1 MINPRDRLNLD
12 DIMAACCNGRKGLG
26 AMKFWFTKKTA
37 KDAHDGKAPYDATVE
52 QVLRVAQEVNA
63 TPAETDR
70 EVFDFANAFRAKAEP
85 VVPADPVVV
94 EEQVPFSLSRP
105 MVSRAARDEMERR
118 IAAYRAFQMKLNEE
132 REARI
137 RRTMDDV
144 RAKLQQSAAPKPPLH

>member
-1 MINPRDRLNLD
+1 
-12 DIMAACCNGRKGLG
+12 MAACCNGRKGLG
-26 AMKFWFTKKTA
+26 AMKFWFTKKSST
-37 KDAHDGKAPYDATVE
+37 DAHDGKAPYDATVE

-63 TPAETDR
+63 APAETDR
-70 EVFDFANAFRAKAEP
+70 EVFDFAEAFRTKSEP
-85 VVPADPVVV
+85 VLPADPAPV
-94 EEQVPFSLSRP
+94 EEQTTFELSRP
-105 MVSRAARDEMERR
+105 MVSRATREEMERR